1 MSWACSRPPR
11 RQSPVLDKLNATI
24 AGIMG
29 SPEGREFVTSRGND
43 LASDMSAA
51 AYAAYIVKD
60 NERFKKV
67 VEEVGYQKQ

>member
-1 MSWACSRPPR
+1 
-11 RQSPVLDKLNATI
+11 
-24 AGIMG
+24 
-29 SPEGREFVTSRGND
+29 VTSRGND
-43 LASDMSAA
+43 LATDMSAA